1 MSSNTKNTRLLATK
15 FLIAALL
22 LYILSTVLIN
32 EHFLFGYLKAF
43 AEAAMVGGVADWF
56 AITALFRHPF
66 GLKIPH
72 TAIIPNSKN
81 KIGRNISHF
90 IRENFLSENYV
101 RDNLKKINFHEKLVI
116 ILKHYKESINEKF
129 INTAYEAF
137 LALKYEV
144 IEKHLSQ
151 LIKSKINEVDV
162 NFVVLKTIESMTKKN
177 YHQKVVDFL
186 LINTKKWLSN
196 KENEKTINEA
206 IKNIIKKNED
216 GKTTFSGLV
225 KSFFVGEPKLYKYM
239 DTFMEQI
246 ANDPSQTFRK
256 NIDSIMK
263 KIIINMQKNEDI
275 NKKIQDIKNDVLENL
290 PINDSI
296 KELYEEL
303 RIWIHKDLISNHSL
317 IKKYVS
323 ENIDNLI
330 LEIETSE
337 YIKEFIIKQT
347 ETKIPEFIV
356 KNAEMIDNYFIEY
369 LDKLDEKE
377 MSKLIED
384 KVGDDLQFI
393 RINGTIIGGLVGLF
407 IYSSTQLINL
417 LIHT

>member
-1 MSSNTKNTRLLATK
+1 
-15 FLIAALL
+15 
-22 LYILSTVLIN
+22 
-32 EHFLFGYLKAF
+32 
-43 AEAAMVGGVADWF
+43 
-56 AITALFRHPF
+56 
-66 GLKIPH
+66 
-72 TAIIPNSKN
+72 
-81 KIGRNISHF
+81 
-90 IRENFLSENYV
+90 
-101 RDNLKKINFHEKLVI
+101 
-116 ILKHYKESINEKF
+116 
-129 INTAYEAF
+129 
-137 LALKYEV
+137 
-144 IEKHLSQ
+144 
-151 LIKSKINEVDV
+151 
-162 NFVVLKTIESMTKKN
+162 
-177 YHQKVVDFL
+177 
-186 LINTKKWLSN
+186 
-196 KENEKTINEA
+196 
-206 IKNIIKKNED
+206 
-216 GKTTFSGLV
+216 
-225 KSFFVGEPKLYKYM
+225 
-239 DTFMEQI
+239 
-246 ANDPSQTFRK
+246 
-256 NIDSIMK
+256 
-263 KIIINMQKNEDI
+263 MQKNEDI
-275 NKKIQDIKNDVLENL
+275 NKKIQDIKNEVLENL

-303 RIWIHKDLISNHSL
+303 RIWIQKDLISNHSL

-407 IYSSTQLINL
+407 IYSSTQLINI